1 MHGIGYEDFDP
12 VSANAN
18 QIMYLAVMPIKIN
31 PESGEEE
38 IFFRRDSFDGN
49 PIDTN
54 KLMDDIA
61 TVSCDESPQ
70 IVFPSNIS
78 EKSQLSTG
86 TSKLIDPRTKDSI
99 VGTFTSLFSVEDVM
113 ERFLPDVYEK
123 IGDRYRPLGSRSTPG
138 GRIVENGQYYLTS
151 HTKKDNAYGSLKN
164 SYDLVLCNLQEITTP
179 EQLEELKLKAHL
191 NGQKCETAEQ
201 YMYEWAMSIPEVY
214 EAETKR
220 INKRKKEF
228 K

>member
-1 MHGIGYEDFDP
+1 
-12 VSANAN
+12 
-18 QIMYLAVMPIKIN
+18 MPIKIN

-38 IFFRRDSFDGN
+38 IFFCRDSFDGN

-54 KLMDDIA
+54 RLMDDIT
-61 TVSCDESPQ
+61 TVSCGKSPK
-70 IVFPSNIS
+70 IVLPSNIS
-78 EKSQLSTG
+78 KKSQLSAG

-99 VGTFTSLFSVEDVM
+99 VGTFTSLFSIEEVM

-123 IGDRYRPLGSRSTPG
+123 IGDRYRPIGSGSTPG

-151 HTKKDNAYGSLKN
+151 HTQKDNAYGSLKN

-179 EQLEELKLKAHL
+179 EQLEELKLKAHSK
-191 NGQKCETAEQ
+191 GKICETAEQ